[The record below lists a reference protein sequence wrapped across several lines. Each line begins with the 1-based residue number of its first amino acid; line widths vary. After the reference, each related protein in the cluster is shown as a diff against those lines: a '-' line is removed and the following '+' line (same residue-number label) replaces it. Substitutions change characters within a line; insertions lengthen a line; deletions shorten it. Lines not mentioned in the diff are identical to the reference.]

1 MTPVVLL
8 RQIFDEA
15 IAAVQPSICLPK
27 HIPNPPLGRTIVLG
41 AGKASAAMAKTLEE
55 KWPWPLEGLV
65 ITRYGHKIENKRI
78 NIVEA
83 SHPIP
88 DQIGLKASQQ
98 ILEYTKDLTSRD
110 LVIVLISGGGSSL
123 LTLPA
128 NGLSLDDKK
137 KINIVSFNSLTTDL
151 CKKHKSNVIL
161 RGLRAVSDFE
171 YEFQL
176 AGMNRKLNNNIETI
190 FLMSD
195 VENQI
200 ISSRFVKEIV
210 KLNGDIKKFTTKST
224 IKSLKEKY
232 E

>member
-1 MTPVVLL
+1 MSKIAIYPGT
-8 RQIFDEA
+8 FD
-15 IAAVQPSICLPK
+15 P
-27 HIPNPPLGRTIVLG
+27 
-41 AGKASAAMAKTLEE
+41 
-55 KWPWPLEGLV
+55 
-65 ITRYGHKIENKRI
+65 ITYGHIDVIKKALKLFDKIIVGVSVVSSKNYLFSSEERIEILNK
-78 NIVEA
+78 A
-83 SHPIP
+83 
-88 DQIGLKASQQ
+88 LF
-98 ILEYTKDLTSRD
+98 KDLK
-110 LVIVLISGGGSSL
+110 L
-123 LTLPA
+123 
-128 NGLSLDDKK
+128 NKK
-137 KINIVSFNSLTTDL
+137 KIIVVSFSSLTTDL
-151 CKKHKSNVIL
+151 CKKYKSNIIL

-176 AGMNRKLNNNIETI
+176 AGMNRKLNQNIETI

>member
-1 MTPVVLL
+1 MNKIAIYPGT
-8 RQIFDEA
+8 FDP
-15 IAAVQPSICLPK
+15 ITFGHIDVIKKSLKLFSKIIVAVSD
-27 HIPNPPLGRTIVLG
+27 G
-41 AGKASAAMAKTLEE
+41 
-55 KWPWPLEGLV
+55 
-65 ITRYGHKIENKRI
+65 ENKNYLFDSEERI
-78 NIVEA
+78 EIVK
-83 SHPIP
+83 
-88 DQIGLKASQQ
+88 KALFS
-98 ILEYTKDLTSRD
+98 DLR
-110 LVIVLISGGGSSL
+110 LNKNKVKVI
-123 LTLPA
+123 
-128 NGLSLDDKK
+128 
-137 KINIVSFNSLTTDL
+137 SFTSLTTDL
-151 CKKHKSNVIL
+151 CKKFNSNIIL

-224 IKSLKEKY
+224 IKSLKDKY